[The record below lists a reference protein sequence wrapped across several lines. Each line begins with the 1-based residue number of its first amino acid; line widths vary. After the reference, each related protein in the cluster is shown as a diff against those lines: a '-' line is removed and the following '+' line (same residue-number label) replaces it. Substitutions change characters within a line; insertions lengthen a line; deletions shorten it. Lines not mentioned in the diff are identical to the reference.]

1 MWISICPQWLSRGEQ
16 LYIIQIVYPD
26 IKLCDEC
33 QMYSHHKSLS
43 GFKLTLCFVWL
54 MIVDWSN
61 IDPCHA
67 KKKNYWVFK
76 FKVADIFNKSSHLYY
91 FIISLVNLVV
101 LAIFRL
107 DEYFK
112 KSSNIIENVK
122 CEHTNHRAYSFIF
135 SRHMS
140 AVLRLWNNLGL
151 VYLPRSVCKIFHSFD
166 FFREGSEE
174 WEWGGY
180 IYNL

>member
-1 MWISICPQWLSRGEQ
+1 MFCLTHDSWL
-16 LYIIQIVYPD
+16 IQYWP
-26 IKLCDEC
+26 L
-33 QMYSHHKSLS
+33 
-43 GFKLTLCFVWL
+43 
-54 MIVDWSN
+54 
-61 IDPCHA
+61 PC
-67 KKKNYWVFK
+67 KKKKKYWVFK

-112 KSSNIIENVK
+112 KSSYIIENDN
-122 CEHTNHRAYSFIF
+122 CEHTNHCAYSFIF